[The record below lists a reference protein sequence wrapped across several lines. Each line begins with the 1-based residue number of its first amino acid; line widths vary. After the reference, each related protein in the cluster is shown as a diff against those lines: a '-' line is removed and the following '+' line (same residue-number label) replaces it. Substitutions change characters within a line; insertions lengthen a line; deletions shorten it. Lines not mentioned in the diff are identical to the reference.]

1 MSHPSKHSLSTK
13 PAAIAARKSVPNRNL
28 SQEEGGDP
36 VAATQMAAITTR
48 NREQKRQ
55 TRLERLQR
63 SQEGDPV
70 AVTQMATI
78 TTRNREQKRQTRL
91 ERLQRSQ
98 EGDPVAVT
106 QMAAITTQHQE
117 NMRQTRLERLQR
129 SQEGDPVAAT
139 QMAAIT
145 TQHQEHMRQTR
156 LERLQRSQEGDP
168 VAATQMAAIT
178 TQHQEH
184 MRQTRQSCQCTNG
197 AAYSSA
203 PAPARHV
210 LGPCTVE
217 CQGCSALHFPNES
230 RSERGYFSSCCAK
243 GKVSLLPL
251 DPTPNVL
258 MDLFHAHELFMPHI
272 RAYNSALSFASIGA
286 NVDDALIDRS
296 CGIYT
301 FRIHGSMYHRLGSL
315 LPEPGQHPAFAQL
328 YFYDTNHEVDNRL
341 HHLNTLDRNTLVLLQ
356 QMIQNQNRL
365 YGLFKQALDEET
377 LASNTDGNHDVELPG
392 HNVAMHILDQ
402 PELDN
407 RRYNAPSSSEVAVI
421 LPDEGSGNR
430 DIRVLPCWSNSVNL
444 RAPSRLF
451 STGICTPFSNRLP
464 RGWHPGMMQTGPN
477 ATTPH
482 LTRLTCLMHAAFRLF
497 VRPAAQFSNHLHFA
511 GKLFHQYI
519 VDCYAQ
525 VEQGRLNFIRL
536 NQPRLRAELY
546 QGIADAVAGEDVTN
560 TRQLGRRIIL
570 PSSHIGSARNMH
582 QLCQDALAIVRRMG
596 KPDLFITMTTNPQWP
611 EVVENLLPG
620 QTVNDRPDLV
630 ARVFHLKFTEMMIDL
645 QKRQV
650 LGRVVAAIYTIEF
663 QKRGLPCTCTGHFG
677 RE

>member
-1 MSHPSKHSLSTK
+1 
-13 PAAIAARKSVPNRNL
+13 
-28 SQEEGGDP
+28 
-36 VAATQMAAITTR
+36 MAAITTR

-55 TRLERLQR
+55 TRLEHLQR

-145 TQHQEHMRQTR
+145 TQHQEQMRQTRLERLQRSQEGDPVAATQMAAITTQHQEHMRQTRLERLQRSQEGDPVAATQMAAITTRNQEQMRQTR

-184 MRQTRQSCQCTNG
+184 MRQTRQSCQRTNG

-203 PAPARHV
+203 PAPARLKGATFHLAV
-210 LGPCTVE
+210 PRARYL
-217 CQGCSALHFPNES
+217 
-230 RSERGYFSSCCAK
+230 SS
-243 GKVSLLPL
+243 L

-430 DIRVLPCWSNSVNL
+430 DIRVLL
-444 RAPSRLF
+444 RAGAIQSISELHPDYSPLAYVLLF
-451 STGICTPFSNRLP
+451 PTGSP

-497 VRPAAQFSNHLHFA
+497 IRPAAQFSNHLHFA

-570 PSSHIGSARNMH
+570 PSSHIGVQETCTSFARMH
-582 QLCQDALAIVRRMG
+582 WQLCAEWASQ
-596 KPDLFITMTTNPQWP
+596 TS
-611 EVVENLLPG
+611 LL
-620 QTVNDRPDLV
+620 Q
-630 ARVFHLKFTEMMIDL
+630 
-645 QKRQV
+645 
-650 LGRVVAAIYTIEF
+650 
-663 QKRGLPCTCTGHFG
+663 
-677 RE
+677 

>member
-1 MSHPSKHSLSTK
+1 
-13 PAAIAARKSVPNRNL
+13 
-28 SQEEGGDP
+28 
-36 VAATQMAAITTR
+36 MAAITTR

-55 TRLERLQR
+55 TRLEHLQR

-145 TQHQEHMRQTR
+145 TQHQEQMRQTRLERLQRSQEGDPVAATQMAAITTQHQEHMRQTRLERLQRSQEGDPVAATQMAAITTRNQEHMRQTR

-184 MRQTRQSCQCTNG
+184 MRQTRQSCQRTNG

-365 YGLFKQALDEET
+365 YGLFKQALDEKPWPVILMVIMMLNC
-377 LASNTDGNHDVELPG
+377 LATMLQCISWINLNWTTDGT
-392 HNVAMHILDQ
+392 MHQ
-402 PELDN
+402 VP
-407 RRYNAPSSSEVAVI
+407 
-421 LPDEGSGNR
+421 
-430 DIRVLPCWSNSVNL
+430 
-444 RAPSRLF
+444 
-451 STGICTPFSNRLP
+451 
-464 RGWHPGMMQTGPN
+464 
-477 ATTPH
+477 
-482 LTRLTCLMHAAFRLF
+482 
-497 VRPAAQFSNHLHFA
+497 VR
-511 GKLFHQYI
+511 KLFHQYI

-582 QLCQDALAIVRRMG
+582 QLCQDALAIVREWASQ
-596 KPDLFITMTTNPQWP
+596 TS
-611 EVVENLLPG
+611 LL
-620 QTVNDRPDLV
+620 Q
-630 ARVFHLKFTEMMIDL
+630 
-645 QKRQV
+645 
-650 LGRVVAAIYTIEF
+650 
-663 QKRGLPCTCTGHFG
+663 
-677 RE
+677 

>member
-1 MSHPSKHSLSTK
+1 
-13 PAAIAARKSVPNRNL
+13 
-28 SQEEGGDP
+28 
-36 VAATQMAAITTR
+36 MAAITTR

-55 TRLERLQR
+55 TRLEHLQR

-145 TQHQEHMRQTR
+145 TQHQEQMRQTRLERLQRSQEGDPVAATQMAAITTQHQEHMRQTRLERLQRSQEGDPVAATQMAAITTRNQEQMRQTR

-184 MRQTRQSCQCTNG
+184 MRQTRQSCQRTNG

-203 PAPARHV
+203 PAPA
-210 LGPCTVE
+210 L
-217 CQGCSALHFPNES
+217 
-230 RSERGYFSSCCAK
+230 
-243 GKVSLLPL
+243 
-251 DPTPNVL
+251 
-258 MDLFHAHELFMPHI
+258 
-272 RAYNSALSFASIGA
+272 
-286 NVDDALIDRS
+286 
-296 CGIYT
+296 
-301 FRIHGSMYHRLGSL
+301 
-315 LPEPGQHPAFAQL
+315 
-328 YFYDTNHEVDNRL
+328 
-341 HHLNTLDRNTLVLLQ
+341 
-356 QMIQNQNRL
+356 
-365 YGLFKQALDEET
+365 
-377 LASNTDGNHDVELPG
+377 
-392 HNVAMHILDQ
+392 
-402 PELDN
+402 
-407 RRYNAPSSSEVAVI
+407 
-421 LPDEGSGNR
+421 
-430 DIRVLPCWSNSVNL
+430 
-444 RAPSRLF
+444 
-451 STGICTPFSNRLP
+451 
-464 RGWHPGMMQTGPN
+464 
-477 ATTPH
+477 
-482 LTRLTCLMHAAFRLF
+482 
-497 VRPAAQFSNHLHFA
+497 
-511 GKLFHQYI
+511 
-519 VDCYAQ
+519 
-525 VEQGRLNFIRL
+525 EQGRLNFIRL

-630 ARVFHLKFTEMMIDL
+630 ARVFHLKFTEMMFDL

-650 LGRVVAAIYTIEF
+650 LGRVVAAIYTINFRSED
-663 QKRGLPCTCTGHFG
+663 CHMHMYWSFG

>member
-13 PAAIAARKSVPNRNL
+13 PAAIAARKRRAKLRNL

-70 AVTQMATI
+70 AVTQMAAI

-117 NMRQTRLERLQR
+117 QMRQTRLERLQR

-145 TQHQEHMRQTR
+145 TQHQEQMRQTR

-178 TQHQEH
+178 TQHQEQMRQTRLERLQRSQEGDPVAATQMAAITTRNQEH
-184 MRQTRQSCQCTNG
+184 MRQTRQSCQRTNG

-430 DIRVLPCWSNSVNL
+430 DIRVLLCAGAIQSISELHPDYSPLAYVL
-444 RAPSRLF
+444 LF
-451 STGICTPFSNRLP
+451 PTGS
-464 RGWHPGMMQTGPN
+464 QE
-477 ATTPH
+477 
-482 LTRLTCLMHAAFRLF
+482 
-497 VRPAAQFSNHLHFA
+497 A
-511 GKLFHQYI
+511 G
-519 VDCYAQ
+519 
-525 VEQGRLNFIRL
+525 
-536 NQPRLRAELY
+536 
-546 QGIADAVAGEDVTN
+546 
-560 TRQLGRRIIL
+560 IL
-570 PSSHIGSARNMH
+570 A
-582 QLCQDALAIVRRMG
+582 
-596 KPDLFITMTTNPQWP
+596 
-611 EVVENLLPG
+611 
-620 QTVNDRPDLV
+620 
-630 ARVFHLKFTEMMIDL
+630 
-645 QKRQV
+645 
-650 LGRVVAAIYTIEF
+650 
-663 QKRGLPCTCTGHFG
+663 
-677 RE
+677 

>member
-1 MSHPSKHSLSTK
+1 
-13 PAAIAARKSVPNRNL
+13 
-28 SQEEGGDP
+28 
-36 VAATQMAAITTR
+36 MAAITTR
-48 NREQKRQ
+48 NQEQ
-55 TRLERLQR
+55 
-63 SQEGDPV
+63 
-70 AVTQMATI
+70 
-78 TTRNREQKRQTRL
+78 
-91 ERLQRSQ
+91 
-98 EGDPVAVT
+98 
-106 QMAAITTQHQE
+106 
-117 NMRQTRLERLQR
+117 
-129 SQEGDPVAAT
+129 
-139 QMAAIT
+139 
-145 TQHQEHMRQTR
+145 MRQTR

-184 MRQTRQSCQCTNG
+184 MRQTRQSCQRTNG

-365 YGLFKQALDEET
+365 YGLFKQALDEKPWPVILMVIMMLNC
-377 LASNTDGNHDVELPG
+377 LATMLQCISWINLNWTTDGT
-392 HNVAMHILDQ
+392 MHQ
-402 PELDN
+402 VP
-407 RRYNAPSSSEVAVI
+407 
-421 LPDEGSGNR
+421 
-430 DIRVLPCWSNSVNL
+430 
-444 RAPSRLF
+444 
-451 STGICTPFSNRLP
+451 
-464 RGWHPGMMQTGPN
+464 
-477 ATTPH
+477 
-482 LTRLTCLMHAAFRLF
+482 
-497 VRPAAQFSNHLHFA
+497 VR
-511 GKLFHQYI
+511 KLFHQYI

-630 ARVFHLKFTEMMIDL
+630 ARVFHLKFTEMMFDL
-645 QKRQV
+645 QSGKCLEGLWLLSTPSNFRSEDCHMHMYWSFWQRMTNRAQN
-650 LGRVVAAIYTIEF
+650 LTLTILF
-663 QKRGLPCTCTGHFG
+663 QLRSQMH
-677 RE
+677 